1 MTHQPRVISR
11 EVIKQLDPLEQ
22 VIALRFLKEGRWVLN
37 DDKKIAGGAG
47 THTCSDSTRETE
59 CCQIRM
65 GATAA

>member
-1 MTHQPRVISR
+1 MISR
-11 EVIKQLDPLEQ
+11 EIIKQLDPLEQ

-47 THTCSDSTRETE
+47 THTCSDKTRDAG
-59 CCQIRM
+59 CYHIRM